1 MKHAFLASLVETI
14 CSRCGNLESYD
25 DHFIALPVA
34 RKSDPETSWEA
45 ARSVTGIRETQAE
58 IHRLLKAHG
67 PMTDE
72 EIIANYRGRQSVS
85 GIRTRRHELV
95 DAGLVK
101 AAGKRKGQTGRAM
114 TVWEAA

>member
-1 MKHAFLASLVETI
+1 MRHAFYASLVDTI
-14 CSRCGNLESYD
+14 CSRCGNLESFE
-25 DHFIALPVA
+25 DHKVFTPVA
-34 RKSDPETSWEA
+34 RTTDPETSWEA

-58 IHRLLKAHG
+58 ILRLLKERG

-72 EIIANYRGRQSVS
+72 EVIAHYHGRQSVS

-114 TVWEAA
+114 TVWAAA